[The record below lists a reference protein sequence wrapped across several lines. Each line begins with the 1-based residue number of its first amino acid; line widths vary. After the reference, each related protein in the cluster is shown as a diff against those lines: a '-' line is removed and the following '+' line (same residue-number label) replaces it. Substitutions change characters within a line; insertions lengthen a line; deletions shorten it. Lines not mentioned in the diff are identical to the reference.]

1 MDKLLTY
8 ITNPLFLVLIGFIV
22 LLLMFNLIQRLGR
35 GRVWKQLAAEMGLQ
49 FSKHKTASYRD
60 QQLSGVYRKRPLT
73 IIESVSQEMHAD
85 RLRTS
90 HETSQANIDTD
101 IRIKINLSRGNK
113 MRLERVIAVGES
125 PLVTGDPEIDR
136 HFNITSEPGW
146 LAQKV
151 LASTNIHQKLPGLK
165 MGGSI
170 FVQEAELLFSQSGR
184 ISDAKYLRFLFDFLG
199 DLADTLEAAALGGL

>member
-1 MDKLLTY
+1 
-8 ITNPLFLVLIGFIV
+8 
-22 LLLMFNLIQRLGR
+22 
-35 GRVWKQLAAEMGLQ
+35 MGLQ

-60 QQLSGVYRKRPLT
+60 QQLSGVYRKRQLT
-73 IIESVSQEMHAD
+73 IIESVSEELHAD

-90 HETSQANIDTD
+90 HENSQANIDTD

-113 MRLERVIAVGES
+113 MRLNRVIAVGES

-136 HFNITSEPGW
+136 HFNITSEPDW

-184 ISDAKYLRFLFDFLG
+184 ISDAKYLRFLIDFLG
-199 DLADTLEAAALGGL
+199 DLADTLEAAAPGVL